1 MSFDSMPT
9 ISKSLVVPAVRAIMG
24 NWSYYISFFKMGAI
38 AEKFGIEDQLQV
50 DAEDANMANA
60 ISHYLLINPKH
71 FLSSLVVG
79 IRGGSAQW
87 YELDVR
93 PNEMLGE
100 IPVEL
105 EGTLGLLC
113 FEDSVEFVVL
123 KGKSQVEGIRLALT
137 RNQQLAPEE
146 VSVIFVGRLDSPD
159 GITVAKELAVALY
172 QFS

>member
-1 MSFDSMPT
+1 MLNLNNC
-9 ISKSLVVPAVRAIMG
+9 IVVPAVRAIMA
-24 NWSYYISFFKMGAI
+24 NWSYYVSFFKMVTI
-38 AEKFGIEDQLQV
+38 AEKFGIEHQPQV
-50 DAEDANMANA
+50 DTEDANMAST
-60 ISHYLLINPKH
+60 ISHYLLTNANH

-79 IRGGSAQW
+79 IRGGSTQW
-87 YELDVR
+87 YELDIR

-123 KGKSQVEGIRLALT
+123 KGKRQVEGIRLALT
-137 RNQQLAPEE
+137 RNQQLAAEE
-146 VSVIFVGRLDSPD
+146 VSVILVGRLDAPD
-159 GITVAKELAVALY
+159 EITVAKELAVALD